1 MIFIQ
6 CFSNACNLL
15 IAGATFDNTLYWR
28 TIQKQ
33 FLSART
39 WASVCTSA
47 VLYRGR
53 PWLRRACAS
62 YFEWIKGRERC
73 HLLST
78 VDWAQWRWGYQW
90 ELVCVCVLARV
101 VEMGDKWSANEK
113 EQLLQ
118 YSWLP
123 NCSLAWPWQPGER
136 LPGVSVQCPSFG
148 TRESHFTL
156 VPVGVALCYGPVTV
170 AFI

>member
-1 MIFIQ
+1 MRVIY
-6 CFSNACNLL
+6 SLR
-15 IAGATFDNTLYWR
+15 ATFDNTLYWR

-53 PWLRRACAS
+53 PWLRRACAL
-62 YFEWIKGRERC
+62 FWMNKGRERC

-90 ELVCVCVLARV
+90 ELVCVCVCWRGLWRWEINDLQMRRNSFCSTAGFRIAR
-101 VEMGDKWSANEK
+101 
-113 EQLLQ
+113 
-118 YSWLP
+118 
-123 NCSLAWPWQPGER
+123 SLAWPWQPGER
-136 LPGVSVQCPSFG
+136 LPGVSVQCPSFD